1 MRPLPRSVGMAEV
14 TCAMSRRSLTTGFVA
29 MLALA
34 VLVVGIKTAYAH
46 CGKCLTDAKYFGT
59 QLQES
64 KMTLAKAS
72 NVAEKDTKGRAV
84 HATVQRI
91 PKSEGINVEVHVI
104 AEGKIMAVLVDGKTG
119 KVLKKKAVD
128 DLEGHAA

>member
-1 MRPLPRSVGMAEV
+1 MSKKSLMA
-14 TCAMSRRSLTTGFVA
+14 GFVSV
-29 MLALA
+29 LALA
-34 VLVVGIKTAYAH
+34 VLVVGIRTAYAH

-59 QLQES
+59 ELEKS
-64 KMTLAKAS
+64 KMSLAKAAE
-72 NVAEKDTKGRAV
+72 VAEKETKGRAV

-91 PKSEGINVEVHVI
+91 ENAEGVNVEVHVL
-104 AEGKIMAVLVDGKTG
+104 ADGKIMAVLVDGKSG